1 VYRQKPETSA
11 AHLYLALCPND
22 DILANCADAK
32 NRRRLFANEPRVVHV
47 CSGWVCCRRRGNIVA
62 SRPFLGYLTDVE
74 VPIVACFQQERL
86 SLGLKQ
92 GLSGAMG
99 LLDIGKHL

>member
-1 VYRQKPETSA
+1 MYRQEPETSA
-11 AHLYLALCPND
+11 AHLYLALCPDD

-47 CSGWVCCRRRGNIVA
+47 CSGWVCCRRRGSIIA
-62 SRPFLGYLTDVE
+62 KCPFLGYFADVQ
-74 VPIVACFQQERL
+74 VPIMACFQQERL